1 MINRTLF
8 LFTLALLCGC
18 GQPAPPAQRNA
29 NVERII
35 SLAPNITET
44 VYILGLEDKLVGVT
58 PYCTYPEA
66 ARTLPKVGGFGH
78 ISYEAIVSARPDL
91 VILHKEWDAEKVRL
105 AGLDIPY
112 LETGSYFI
120 TDILETINRIG
131 NACGEQ
137 DQAEKLIAQLNRR
150 MNELATTSTNLPRVL
165 ITFGSDGS
173 GPIQAFGPACIH
185 NEMLEIAGGANVVK
199 GSLPFAT
206 LSYEAV
212 IRLNPDIIIV
222 LAPELESPGSYS
234 GPWDKLESVSAVKHN
249 RIHVLTADYT
259 CIPGPRFI
267 QTLEKFA
274 VIIRQN
280 NLEAE

>member
-1 MINRTLF
+1 MIKRIPF
-8 LFTLALLCGC
+8 LLTLALLCGC
-18 GQPAPPAQRNA
+18 GQPVPPAQRND

-44 VYILGLEDKLVGVT
+44 IYALGLESKLVGVT

-78 ISYEAIVSARPDL
+78 FNYEAIVVAHPDL
-91 VILHKEWDAEKVRL
+91 VILHKEFDAEKTRIT
-105 AGLDIPY
+105 GLGIPT

-120 TDILETINRIG
+120 ADILETINNIG
-131 NACGEQ
+131 NACGVP
-137 DQAEKLIAQLNRR
+137 DRADTMIAQLKQRIR
-150 MNELATTSTNLPRVL
+150 ELETTSTNRPRVL
-165 ITFGSDGS
+165 IIFGSDGT

-185 NEMLEIAGGANVVK
+185 NEMLKIAGGRNVVEGK
-199 GSLPFAT
+199 LPFAT

-212 IRLNPDIIIV
+212 IRFNPDIIIV
-222 LAPELESPGSYS
+222 LAPELESPDSYS
-234 GPWDKLESVSAVKHN
+234 GPWDKLKSVNAVQNN

-267 QTLEKFA
+267 QTLEDFSE
-274 VIIRQN
+274 IIRQN
-280 NLEAE
+280 D